1 MGKIIINLPGGLK
14 VEREVADKPAP
25 KSSGRPVPAF
35 APDPEPVEKPQKPQK
50 TILEKAVEVVEE
62 AVKPKSRRGR
72 PRKKPDAES
81 E

>member
-14 VEREVADKPAP
+14 VEREVPDKPAP
-25 KSSGRPVPAF
+25 KASGRPVPAF
-35 APDPEPVEKPQKPQK
+35 APDPVPEEKPQK

-72 PRKKPDAES
+72 PKKKPGAE
-81 E
+81 